1 MNKQTLA
8 HETQADRP
16 GNFITGLV
24 IGGLAGAATMLL
36 LAPQSGKETR
46 QRIRQKTLELR
57 DQTKATM
64 EGTVGQ
70 IREKADQ
77 LKSDVRERAVELRG
91 QGQEV
96 LMEQLDRVSEAAEKG
111 KRAIQGKSQS

>member
-8 HETQADRP
+8 QEGQQERP

-46 QRIRQKTLELR
+46 EQIRQKTMELR
-57 DQTKATM
+57 DQTKSSM

-77 LKSDVRERAVELRG
+77 FKSDVRERATGWKE

-96 LMEQLDRVSEAAEKG
+96 LAEQLDRVSEAAEKG

>member
-8 HETQADRP
+8 QENQQDRP
-16 GNFITGLV
+16 GNFLTGLV

-46 QRIRQKTLELR
+46 QQIRQKTLDLR
-57 DQTKATM
+57 EQTKATM

-77 LKSDVRERAVELRG
+77 LKSDVRDRAIVWKE

-96 LMEQLDRVSEAAEKG
+96 LAEQLDRVSEAAEKG
-111 KRAIQGKSQS
+111 KRAVQGKSQS